1 LFQSFIHRRHLSLF
15 LSCYEDTKQQV
26 PLSTLFP
33 EFSEYF
39 DKKVRF
45 RPDDGLLFF
54 LDENLSRT

>member
-1 LFQSFIHRRHLSLF
+1 MFQSFIHRRHLSLF

-39 DKKVRF
+39 DKKFVF
-45 RPDDGLLFF
+45 ALMMGCFSSLMKI
-54 LDENLSRT
+54 